1 MGRFVSLAALGCIL
15 LSCAFLASC
24 GHSQTTNVVVNPV
37 PTSVSLTSSSAVGL
51 NVSLEVGKTLGFT
64 ATARNP
70 SNQVINE
77 TFSFLSSNPAVV
89 TIAGNGAAC
98 AGTWDSLT
106 NPQVCTPGTVGTGQL
121 TATAQNVSSA
131 PITVYVHARITSIA
145 VSKVPVQA
153 PTLSNVCLSKG
164 APAGPES
171 WLYQATAMN
180 GSNDITS
187 SVGPFSW
194 QGVSPTGSS
203 AIVNL
208 TSTPATTPA
217 LNEEIVSA
225 GVPGLGMIFA
235 SASGLNSQTVPV
247 ETCPVQTISIA
258 AAGNPATS
266 LLVNA
271 GTSTTLNATVTDIL
285 GITLT
290 GVPLTW
296 STSNP
301 ISTTASGSSSTV
313 FGSLGIATAA
323 AVGAANVT
331 ASCTPPTCNGGI
343 KPSLPI
349 YPASPISFTVRGTS
363 TPASPTVYVSTTA
376 CTTANPTNAI
386 CNATIVPITK
396 SSTTSAFSA
405 GSPVAL
411 PASPN
416 SILFDPK
423 GTNAYLGVAS
433 THFGQNGAM
442 VFSGSAASQFT
453 SAFGTVLAASP
464 DTTSVI
470 FSDTVDTP
478 NQIFVCNNCSTTSR
492 TITSVLIPG
501 ATAAAFS
508 PDSVKAYIVAGS
520 NLYIYSKVDAL
531 QKISLTAQAFD
542 AAFIG
547 NGMFGYLAGGDAAG
561 AASFP
566 VCFDPN
572 SGAALGSVATAPGAM
587 MMRALPDGNSILALA
602 PPDVETITASIGGS
616 PSLNVPGCPAPRGFY
631 TLANSVSPAL
641 NLGQGAFIPTQLMIS
656 EDGSTA
662 YILGKTPPPNTAP
675 LPFVI
680 TFNIGNQTTSLISL
694 SGTAV
699 PLSASISPA
708 GDFLFVG
715 ADDGTVH
722 VVDTASGAD
731 LQQISFPIGQ
741 SPLCFGPGNP
751 PTVVPKTVLGISA
764 VSQNGSNA
772 TYSYVVNS
780 GPALAI
786 GETVVI
792 AGMQDGGNDGTY
804 TILSLGAGTFTVT
817 NNSGVTTTSAQNGS
831 GTVPITCNPDLVAV
845 KP

>member
-15 LSCAFLASC
+15 VSCAFLASC
-24 GHSQTTNVVVNPV
+24 GHSQTTNVIVNPV

-70 SNQVINE
+70 RNQVINE
-77 TFSFLSSNPAVV
+77 AFSFLSSNPAVV

-106 NPQVCTPGTVGTGQL
+106 NPQVCTPGTVGTAQL

-145 VSKVPVQA
+145 VSKVPGQA

-194 QGVSPTGSS
+194 QGVNPTGSS

-271 GTSTTLNATVTDIL
+271 GTSITLNATVTDIL

-301 ISTTASGSSSTV
+301 ISTTASGSTSTV
-313 FGSLGIATAA
+313 FGSLGTATAA
-323 AVGAANVT
+323 AVGAADVT

-363 TPASPTVYVSTTA
+363 APASPTVYASTTA
-376 CTTANPTNAI
+376 CTTANPTNAT

-396 SSTTSAFSA
+396 SSTTSTFSA

-423 GTNAYLGVAS
+423 GTNA
-433 THFGQNGAM
+433 
-442 VFSGSAASQFT
+442 
-453 SAFGTVLAASP
+453 
-464 DTTSVI
+464 
-470 FSDTVDTP
+470 
-478 NQIFVCNNCSTTSR
+478 
-492 TITSVLIPG
+492 
-501 ATAAAFS
+501 
-508 PDSVKAYIVAGS
+508 
-520 NLYIYSKVDAL
+520 
-531 QKISLTAQAFD
+531 
-542 AAFIG
+542 
-547 NGMFGYLAGGDAAG
+547 YLAGGDAAG

-572 SGAALGSVATAPGAM
+572 SGAALGSVATPPGAKM
-587 MMRALPDGNSILALA
+587 VRALPDGNSILALA
-602 PPDVETITASIGGS
+602 PPDVETITAFIGGS

-656 EDGSTA
+656 GDGSTA

-680 TFNIGNQTTSLISL
+680 TFNIGNQTTSVISL
-694 SGTAV
+694 SGTAL
-699 PLSASISPA
+699 PLSASISPV

-731 LQQISFPIGQ
+731 VQQISFPIGR

-804 TILSLGAGTFTVT
+804 TILSLCAGTFTVT
-817 NNSGVTTTSAQNGS
+817 NNSRVTTTSAQNGS
-831 GTVPITCNPDLVAV
+831 GTVRITCNPDLVAV

>member
-24 GHSQTTNVVVNPV
+24 GHSKTTNVIVNPV
-37 PTSVSLTSSSAVGL
+37 PTSISLTSSSAIGL

-64 ATARNP
+64 AIARNP
-70 SNQVINE
+70 RNQVINE
-77 TFSFLSSNPAVV
+77 TFSFQSSNPAVV

-106 NPQVCTPGTVGTGQL
+106 NPQVCTPGTVGTAQL

-145 VSKVPVQA
+145 VSKVPGQA

-194 QGVSPTGSS
+194 QGVNPTGSS
-203 AIVNL
+203 PIVNL
-208 TSTPATTPA
+208 ASTPATTPA

-225 GVPGLGMIFA
+225 AVPGLGMIFA
-235 SASGLNSQTVPV
+235 SASGLNSQSVPV

-301 ISTTASGSSSTV
+301 ISTTASGSPSTV
-313 FGSLGIATAA
+313 FGSLGTASAA
-323 AVGAANVT
+323 AAGAADVT
-331 ASCTPPTCNGGI
+331 ASCTPPTCNAGI

-363 TPASPTVYVSTTA
+363 VPASPTVYASTTA
-376 CTTANPTNAI
+376 CTTANPTNAT

-396 SSTTSAFSA
+396 SSTTSTFSA

-423 GTNAYLGVAS
+423 GTNAYLGVAA
-433 THFGQNGAM
+433 THFSQNGAM

-453 SAFGTVLAASP
+453 SAFGTVLAVSP

-470 FSDTVDTP
+470 FDDTVDTP

-492 TITSVLIPG
+492 TITSLLIQG

-508 PDSVKAYIVAGS
+508 PDSLKAYIVAGS

-531 QKISLTAQAFD
+531 QQITLMAQAFD

-561 AASFP
+561 GASFP
-566 VCFDPN
+566 VCFDP
-572 SGAALGSVATAPGAM
+572 SAGAALGSVATPGAKM
-587 MMRALPDGNSILALA
+587 VRALPDGNTILVLA
-602 PPDVETITASIGGS
+602 PPDVETVTASIGGS

-631 TLANSVSPAL
+631 TLTNSVSPAL
-641 NLGQGAFIPTQLMIS
+641 NLGQGAFAPTQLMIS
-656 EDGSTA
+656 QDGSTA

-680 TFNIGNQTTSLISL
+680 TFNIGNQTTSVISL

-708 GDFLFVG
+708 GDLLFVG
-715 ADDGTVH
+715 ADDGMVH

-731 LQQISFPIGQ
+731 QQQISFPIGQ
-741 SPLCFGPGNP
+741 SPLCFGPGTP
-751 PTVVPKTVLGISA
+751 PTVVPKTILGISA

-780 GPALAI
+780 GPALVV

-817 NNSGVTTTSAQNGS
+817 NNSGVTTTSPQNGS